1 MLVVEVADSTAAAV
15 VAGAAAAVPAR
26 TRHHP
31 LQMVAKQRAS
41 NLFHGFAAGA
51 PLPRGPAAPP
61 TWPSSEAWWSTDRQS
76 RFLI

>member
-1 MLVVEVADSTAAAV
+1 MPVVEVADSTAVAVGVV

-41 NLFHGFAAGA
+41 NLFV
-51 PLPRGPAAPP
+51 P
-61 TWPSSEAWWSTDRQS
+61 TP
-76 RFLI
+76 

>member
-1 MLVVEVADSTAAAV
+1 MLVVVEVADSTAAVGVV

-41 NLFHGFAAGA
+41 NLKD
-51 PLPRGPAAPP
+51 
-61 TWPSSEAWWSTDRQS
+61 EYNEKY
-76 RFLI
+76 

>member
-15 VAGAAAAVPAR
+15 VAGAAAAVPDR

-41 NLFHGFAAGA
+41 NLFA
-51 PLPRGPAAPP
+51 PTP
-61 TWPSSEAWWSTDRQS
+61 
-76 RFLI
+76 